1 MDRRTFCVTGVAAL
15 SGAAAGLAC
24 LPAMSA
30 PGIPIYKIIYDR
42 RFCATREFGR
52 AAGYAPSRAGTV
64 AIDGDITGLWSED
77 LRLHWSEGGG
87 AIAGM
92 TSARSAFCLEQL
104 ARDHWRRTLIRIE
117 HAALDST
124 TVAHRIT
131 APEPMIMRVQSV
143 LAAGDWPA
151 KLPAAL
157 TDGLL
162 ADRTNADFAS
172 MNFASADRAP
182 RAARLTASTRDIQR
196 AMPQESLVTFV
207 IA

>member
-30 PGIPIYKIIYDR
+30 PDIPIYKIIHDR
-42 RFCATREFGR
+42 RFGAAREFGR
-52 AAGYAPSRAGTV
+52 AAGGAPSRAGTV
-64 AIDGDITGLWSED
+64 AIDGDITGLWLHD
-77 LRLHWSEGGG
+77 LRLHWSAGGG

-104 ARDHWRRTLIRIE
+104 ARDHWRRALIRIE
-117 HAALDST
+117 HSNLDPT
-124 TVAHRIT
+124 TVTHRIT
-131 APEPMIMRVQSV
+131 APEPMMGRMQSV
-143 LAAGDWPA
+143 LAAGDWPSR
-151 KLPAAL
+151 LPATL

-162 ADRTNADFAS
+162 TDRANTDC
-172 MNFASADRAP
+172 ASAGRAP
-182 RAARLTASTRDIQR
+182 RASHLMASTCDPER
-196 AMPQESLVTFV
+196 AMPHESLVTFV